1 MNPIICLF
9 GSVTII
15 AGGIIIRD
23 KKVSVGYINV
33 TNKLAILVGLSITLA
48 GITTIIS
55 AFQPPNSANILV
67 FISVAIVTIGA
78 LIAIIVKGLF

>member
-9 GSVTII
+9 GSVIII

-33 TNKLAILVGLSITLA
+33 TNRLAVLVGLSVTLA

-55 AFQPPNSANILV
+55 AFLPPDSANILV
-67 FISVAIVTIGA
+67 FISVAIVIIGA
-78 LIAIIVKGLF
+78 LIVIIVKDLF